1 MKYSIQCRYS
11 IVEETFMFLI
21 RDAET
26 QNGYEFTWL
35 LSNIDK
41 PVYVLTNNN
50 IVLKAEMEDN
60 FVMFS
65 VVESEKPL
73 NEKLVMTKTVPMLVF
88 ETDERQLE
96 IVYDY
101 DHTPTNKD
109 KFVGRVVHEFLEVAG
124 GGFLQNVEDYNKLEN
139 NISVI
144 LDEYANNKGD
154 AQTTKSTPKKRTT
167 KKEVVKEQINAI
179 EQTTEE
185 IKAKTTVKRTRK
197 NSSKKSEGNQ

>member
-21 RDAET
+21 RDAER

-101 DHTPTNKD
+101 DHAPTNKD

-154 AQTTKSTPKKRTT
+154 VQITKPTPKKRTT
-167 KKEVVKEQINAI
+167 KKEVAKEQIKAI

-197 NSSKKSEGNQ
+197 NSSKKSEDNQ

>member
-73 NEKLVMTKTVPMLVF
+73 NEKLIMTKTVPMLVF
-88 ETDERQLE
+88 ETDEQQLE

-101 DHTPTNKD
+101 DHSPTNKD

-139 NISVI
+139 NISII
-144 LDEYANNKGD
+144 LDEYANNQTV
-154 AQTTKSTPKKRTT
+154 AQPTKTTPKKRTT
-167 KKEVVKEQINAI
+167 KKEVAKE
-179 EQTTEE
+179 
-185 IKAKTTVKRTRK
+185 
-197 NSSKKSEGNQ
+197 